1 MIPFADLTLLHTSI
15 QDKID
20 AALTQIIQTSN
31 FIGGEIVTQFEKEFT
46 KYIGIEHC
54 IGCANGTDSIEIL
67 LQTLEIGKGDEVLV
81 PAISWIATSE
91 AVSSVGATPVF
102 VDVDPNYY
110 TIDVLKIEDAIT
122 SKTKAIIPVHLYGQA
137 ADMDAILSIATKHAL
152 YVIED
157 CAQAHGAKYKGKKV
171 GTFGICASFSFFPG
185 KNLGAF
191 GDAGCMVT
199 NNDTIAEKARMIA
212 NHGQKGKHNHIIE
225 GRNSRLDTL
234 HAAILSVKLP
244 YLDTWNAQRIEAAA
258 KYSKILTNSPIQIPH
273 ILPNTTHVFHL
284 YVIQTQQR
292 TALQNAL
299 TQQQIQ
305 TAIHYPTALPFLPC
319 YSEKNYSE
327 KDFPIAF
334 AMQQKI
340 LSLPIFPGISDA
352 QIEEVCKTIVATL

>member
-1 MIPFADLTLLHTSI
+1 MIPFSDLTLLHSTI

-20 AALTQIIQTSN
+20 EALTQVIQTSS
-31 FIGGEIVTQFEKEFT
+31 FIGGEIVTKFEKQFAS
-46 KYIGIEHC
+46 YIGVEHC

-91 AVSSVGATPVF
+91 AVSSVGATPIF
-102 VDVDPNYY
+102 VDVDPMYY

-122 SKTKAIIPVHLYGQA
+122 SRTKAIIPVHLYGQA
-137 ADMDAILSIATKHAL
+137 ADMDKIMNIAQKYSL

-157 CAQAHGAKYKGKKV
+157 CAQAHGAEVKGKKV
-171 GTFGICASFSFFPG
+171 GAFGTCASFSFFPG

-199 NNDTIAEKARMIA
+199 NNKEIAEKARMIA

-244 YLDTWNAQRIEAAA
+244 YLDTWNSQRIEAAE
-258 KYSKILTNSPIQIPH
+258 KYSRLLTNSHIHIPN
-273 ILPNTTHVFHL
+273 ILPNTKHVFHL
-284 YVIQTQQR
+284 YVIQTSQR
-292 TALQNAL
+292 TQLQNIL
-299 TQQQIQ
+299 TKQGIQ
-305 TAIHYPTALPFLPC
+305 TAIHYPTALPYLPC
-319 YSEKNYSE
+319 YSVRNYS
-327 KDFPIAF
+327 KQDFPIAYN
-334 AMQQKI
+334 MQKAI
-340 LSLPIFPGISDA
+340 LSLPLFPGITDA
-352 QIEEVCKTIVATL
+352 QIEEVCKTIVSNQ